1 MAEVKNAF
9 IKSKMNQD
17 LDARL
22 LPSGEYRE
30 GFNIQVSK
38 SEGPDVGALENVL
51 GNQMLATSQ
60 EDLEQLT
67 GLTTIIII
75 GAYVDKSSDTLF
87 LFITDN
93 VGDEKYNPSA
103 NNFVYS
109 FNVTS
114 ELYTRLLTGSFL
126 NFHVNYPVIGINLL
140 ESLLFFTDN
149 RNQPRKININNI
161 ESGSNDS
168 LYYTNEDQISVAK
181 YNPYQAINLYKYQT
195 DPTPS
200 GGDGFVT
207 TMQDVVSEKLPDGT
221 TANPYYNDKYPGD
234 EDFLEDKFVRF
245 GYRFKFED
253 GEYSVFST
261 FTQEAFIPQQDGYF
275 LGNTQYPSDP
285 NITDDEANSYRS
297 GEVSFMV
304 NKANQIEL
312 IIPLESESFI
322 DDQNIIEIDIL
333 YKESDGLAVQ
343 VVDTLDSSYFDKQN
357 ETPSGVLEYVNKK
370 EYAGQWFLQYTYQGR
385 KPYKTLPENQLLRVF
400 DKIPVKAFGQEV
412 SGNRIIYSNFQDKH
426 TPPVNLNYNVAVTN
440 KYQFQADQPGQLINS
455 TQYRTSIVEY
465 PEHTVKQ
472 DRNYQVGIVLSDR
485 YGRTSSV
492 LLSSVDS
499 FTDENEGI
507 FYGSTVFNKYINKSE
522 FDSEYQPNDWPG
534 DSIKLIF
541 NDTIQTTPNPIT
553 LYPGV
558 YNGDSSSDD
567 YNPLGWYSYKIVV
580 KQLEQEYYNVYLPG
594 ILEGDPNADSTAA
607 NPTGTIATIPLIGD
621 NVNKVP
627 KELTNVNPT
636 QEQFSSNTVL
646 FPRVTAN
653 FVDSTD
659 PSFNEAFFPTSRG
672 VNVAAL
678 GDYRDLLRDAQGDP
692 IDALPDVYES
702 TTNPLIARLATAN
715 SGVAYSSDIL
725 GSFPRTTQP
734 GQPYPFYL
742 SVLETNPVV
751 SRIELYYETS
761 TSGVIQALN
770 SATIEGE
777 NIPTDLLNWDF
788 NLSEANAIGDAI
800 TDPFYL
806 QTTDSIGGFV
816 EATDVTLNNWNVFDE
831 SGNNRFDDFEV
842 IKINKN
848 TQDPNGDTTNY
859 DRFYLKSKNT
869 FVFTS
874 QSIGASGS
882 FRFEFNFSLTG
893 ETVSETFAEEG
904 DLSNA
909 APVIL
914 ATDGSANLP
923 TSIQID
929 PSVTDIYQFTGKNG
943 SVSQNQG
950 DRIIDL
956 FWSII
961 SGNESG
967 NFNITANGILQ
978 AIGDNIT
985 GIFNLTIQ
993 LKDGG
998 GASDTHSLNVTSDI
1012 IPNLTFIND
1021 GFWCTPTASI
1031 TLSTGN
1037 GSSSG
1042 FYWTSSVDNAQ
1053 VNEPYTRAINSSLQ
1067 LPAILSGY
1075 DTRSQTAQ
1083 QSGCSMFT
1091 FSNTNFTSKGTYTD
1105 NLVVNPNPQADTNLQ
1120 SGTAFVQVTANA
1132 RQPYY
1137 SDASGSG
1144 IGQGCINGFD
1154 GLLKVTFPIVLQYR
1168 DPNGASYPDN
1178 WITAVDTEGVD
1189 CTLGGEQQTSSN
1201 PRLAYNNSFGFSKSG
1216 VLVERNISSLSTP
1229 GGNPDETPQVNIQM
1243 FKEGLDEWQKPYEQ
1257 IGGGDVVV
1265 EGRKQI
1271 SGFTPQGNQN
1281 GFKIT
1286 NNEGSNHVN
1295 DATFSQLFLWYMDLE
1310 TASNSPYTLYIEKS
1324 GEPLFEF
1331 DLTGTSRVDLRSAF
1345 GVVTYG
1351 SGPGQGPNFIPFAG
1365 ANLTFFIESEDSID
1379 FNDISLTGVLSVN
1392 GRQGGKYITST
1403 NVFQTGSFSYEATS
1417 STDAVYTTV
1426 LASESKLT
1434 KTFAFGRD
1442 QYYNE
1447 RPDRFGDYRLIV
1459 RYPFGDYPAAVS
1471 STCSGSSL
1479 ATVTPTGCPDNDVF
1493 KSTNNIDFS
1502 SVEMQYGDFYN
1513 PVAAG
1518 KPCLP
1523 AGYSNVINPS
1533 SYEYK
1538 ISTIPTNNTDQ
1549 NTSIELASR
1558 ILPTRVVYAREWHCK
1573 YITKLYTDAALQNE
1587 VTDLATGWYSYSL
1600 ATDVSRVETSGTQTY
1615 DFVLSQNDRSHSQE
1629 QGATIASI
1637 DSNEERRWVAYF
1649 TNGVKQAASAVPNI
1663 FGTSGFSDISDDDG
1677 GSSSSSNA
1685 DCVGIN
1691 IYPQSYFSS
1700 ENQFEGQTKTLVY
1713 TTCGGFPNLIPFTSN
1728 GIIGNN
1734 TQEFFTVCVDRSKPI
1749 TVDNQQIDPEINSD
1763 SDCSSSGG
1771 FGDSLTED
1779 PGN

>member
-51 GNQMLATSQ
+51 GNQMLATTQ
-60 EDLEQLT
+60 DNLEELT
-67 GLTTIIII
+67 GLTTINII

-93 VGDEKYNPSA
+93 IGDEKYNPNG
-103 NNFVYS
+103 NNFIYS
-109 FNVTS
+109 FNVTNK
-114 ELYTRLLTGSFL
+114 LYTRLVTGNFL
-126 NFHVNYPVIGINLL
+126 NFHVNYPIIGINLL
-140 ESLLFFTDN
+140 ENLLFFTDN

-161 ESGSNDS
+161 ESGSNNS

-181 YNPYQAINLYKYQT
+181 YNPYQAINLYKYQK
-195 DPTPS
+195 DPVPY
-200 GGDGFVT
+200 GGEGFVT

-221 TANPYYNDKYPGD
+221 TDNPYYNAKYPGD
-234 EDFLEDKFVRF
+234 EDYLQDKFVRF

-275 LGNTQYPSDP
+275 LGNTQYPLDP
-285 NITDDEANSYRS
+285 NITDDEANAYRS
-297 GEVSFMV
+297 GEVSFMI

-322 DDQNIIEIDIL
+322 EAQNIVEVDIL

-343 VVDTLDSSYFDKQN
+343 VVDTLDLSYINKQR
-357 ETPSGVLEYVNKK
+357 EVSPGVFEYINKK
-370 EYAGQWFLQYTYQGR
+370 EYAGNWFIEYTYQGR
-385 KPYKTLPENQLLRVF
+385 KPYKTLPESQLLRVF

-426 TPPVNLNYNVAVTN
+426 TPPINLNYNVAVTN

-499 FTDENEGI
+499 FSDENEGI
-507 FYGSTVFNKYINKSE
+507 FYGSTVFNKYINKSQ
-522 FDSEYQPNDWPG
+522 FDSDYQPNDWPG

-541 NDTIQTTPNPIT
+541 NDTIQTTPNNIT

-558 YNGDSSSDD
+558 YNDDTTSSE

-580 KQLEQEYYNVYLPG
+580 KQLEQEYYNVYIPG
-594 ILEGDPNADSTAA
+594 ILEGDPNSETTAG
-607 NPTGTIATIPLIGD
+607 NPIGTIATIPLIGD

-653 FVDSTD
+653 YVDNGGGQGQPPTR
-659 PSFNEAFFPTSRG
+659 NEAFFPTSRG

-678 GDYRDLLRDAQGDP
+678 GDYRDLLRGSDGDP
-692 IDALPDVYES
+692 IDPLGDIYES
-702 TTNPLIARLATAN
+702 TTNPLIARLATAD

-725 GSFPRTTQP
+725 GSFPSKSP
-734 GQPYPFYL
+734 QPYPFYL
-742 SVLETNPVV
+742 SVLETNPLV

-761 TSGVIQALN
+761 TSGTILDLN
-770 SATIEGE
+770 SATVEGE
-777 NIPTDLLNWDF
+777 NIPTDLLGWDF
-788 NLSEANAIGDAI
+788 NLKESDPIGTAI

-806 QTTDSIGGFV
+806 QTTDQIGGFV
-816 EATDVTLNNWNVFDE
+816 PAEFVTLNTWNVFDE
-831 SGNNRFDDFEV
+831 SGNDRFNDFEV
-842 IKINKN
+842 IKINAN
-848 TQDPNGDTTNY
+848 TQDLNGDTTNY

-874 QSIGASGS
+874 ESIGASGS

-893 ETVSETFAEEG
+893 ETVSETFARDG
-904 DLSNA
+904 DLANA
-909 APVIL
+909 APIIL
-914 ATDGSANLP
+914 ATDGSSNLP

-929 PSVTDIYQFTGKNG
+929 PTISDIYQFTGKNG
-943 SVSQNQG
+943 SVSQNPG
-950 DRIIDL
+950 DRNIDL

-967 NFNITANGILQ
+967 NFNITANGLLQ
-978 AIGDNIT
+978 AIGDNVT
-985 GIFNLTIQ
+985 GSFNLTIQ
-993 LKDGG
+993 LEDGG
-998 GASDTHSLNVTSDI
+998 GASDTYLLNVTSDV
-1012 IPNLTFIND
+1012 IPNLTFTND
-1021 GFWCTPTASI
+1021 NFWCTPIAPI

-1042 FYWTSSVDNAQ
+1042 FYWTSSADNAQ
-1053 VNEPYTRAINSSLQ
+1053 INEPYTRAINTGTQ

-1083 QSGCSMFT
+1083 QSGCNMFT
-1091 FSNTNFTSKGTYTD
+1091 FSNTNFTSKGSYAE
-1105 NLVVNPNPQADTNLQ
+1105 NLVVNPSPQINTNLQ

-1137 SDASGSG
+1137 SDASGNG

-1154 GLLKVTFPIVLQYR
+1154 GLLQVTFPIVLQYR
-1168 DPNGASYPDN
+1168 DPNGASYPNN
-1178 WITAVDTEGVD
+1178 WITAIDTEGND
-1189 CTLGGEQQTSSN
+1189 CMFGGEQQTSSN
-1201 PRLAYNNSFGFSKSG
+1201 PRLAYNNDFGFSKSG
-1216 VLVERNISSLSTP
+1216 VLVERNISSLSTL
-1229 GGNPDETPQVNIQM
+1229 GGNPDDTAQVNIQM
-1243 FKEGLDEWQKPYEQ
+1243 FKEGLDAWQQPYEQ
-1257 IGGGDVVV
+1257 TGGGDII
-1265 EGRKQI
+1265 ENGRRQI
-1271 SGFTPQGNQN
+1271 FGWPQASLN

-1286 NNEGSNHVN
+1286 NNEGSNYVN
-1295 DATFSQLFLWYMDLE
+1295 DAPVNQLTSWSIALDVGSGYE
-1310 TASNSPYTLYIEKS
+1310 NIPYTLYIEAS
-1324 GEPLFEF
+1324 GEPLFEYDF
-1331 DLTGTSRVDLRSAF
+1331 TGDSGVNLKSAF
-1345 GVVTYG
+1345 GVVVYG
-1351 SGPGQGPNFIPFAG
+1351 SGPAIGPNTIPFTG
-1365 ANLTFFIESEDSID
+1365 RNLTFFIEADESIE
-1379 FNDISLTGVLSVN
+1379 FNNIALTGVL
-1392 GRQGGKYITST
+1392 GYQGKGGKYVTST
-1403 NVFQTGSFSYEATS
+1403 NVFETDFSYEATS

-1459 RYPFGDYPAAVS
+1459 RYPFGDYPAPVS
-1471 STCSGSSL
+1471 STCSGSGL

-1493 KSTNNIDFS
+1493 KSTNNIDFAD
-1502 SVEMQYGDFYN
+1502 VKMQYGDFYN

-1518 KPCLP
+1518 RPCLP
-1523 AGYSNVINPS
+1523 AAYSNIINPS

-1538 ISTIPTNNTDQ
+1538 VSTIPTNNIDQ

-1558 ILPTRVVYAREWHCK
+1558 ILPTRTVYAREWHCK

-1587 VTDLATGWYSYSL
+1587 VTDLADGWYSYSL
-1600 ATDVSRVETSGTQTY
+1600 GDDVSRVETTGTQSY
-1615 DFVLSQNDRSHSQE
+1615 DFVLSQNDRSHSQAK
-1629 QGATIASI
+1629 GTTIASI

-1649 TNGVKQAASAVPNI
+1649 QNGVKQAGSAVPNI
-1663 FGTSGFSDISDDDG
+1663 FGTSGFSDIGDDDFD
-1677 GSSSSSNA
+1677 NNT
-1685 DCVGIN
+1685 DCVGVN
-1691 IYPQSYFSS
+1691 IYANSYFSGD
-1700 ENQFEGQTKTLVY
+1700 ENLFNEQSKTLRY
-1713 TTCGGFPNLIPFTSN
+1713 TTCGGVETSTLFN
-1728 GIIGNN
+1728 RLPDAI
-1734 TQEFFTVCVDRSKPI
+1734 EFFTVCVDRTKPI
-1749 TVDNQQIDPEINSD
+1749 TVDSTPINPDVNSD
-1763 SDCSSSGG
+1763 SDCSGSGG
-1771 FGDSLTED
+1771 FGRLTAD

>member
-51 GNQMLATSQ
+51 GNQILATSQ
-60 EDLEQLT
+60 QDLEQLT
-67 GLTTIIII
+67 GLTTITII

-93 VGDEKYNPSA
+93 DYNEKQYNPNA
-103 NNFVYS
+103 NNFIYS
-109 FNVTS
+109 FNVTNK
-114 ELYTRLLTGSFL
+114 LYTRLLTGNFL
-126 NFHVNYPVIGINLL
+126 NFHINKPIIGINLL
-140 ESLLFFTDN
+140 ENLLFFTDN
-149 RNQPRKININNI
+149 RNQPRKINIDNI
-161 ESGSNDS
+161 EAGSNDS

-195 DPTPS
+195 DPTPYD
-200 GGDGFVT
+200 GDGFVT

-221 TANPYYNDKYPGD
+221 TDNPYYNENYPGD

-275 LGNTQYPSDP
+275 LGDTQYPSDP
-285 NITDDEANSYRS
+285 NVTDDEANTYRS

-312 IIPLESESFI
+312 IIPLESENFLEN
-322 DDQNIIEIDIL
+322 QNIIEIDIL

-343 VVDTLDSSYFDKQN
+343 VVDTLDSNYFEKQK
-357 ETPSGVLEYVNKK
+357 EISSGVFEYVNKK

-385 KPYKTLPENQLLRVF
+385 KPYKTLPESQLLRVF
-400 DKIPVKAFGQEV
+400 DKIPVKAFGQEI

-426 TPPVNLNYNVAVTN
+426 TPPINLNYNVAVTN

-507 FYGSTVFNKYINKSE
+507 FYGSTVFNKYINKDQ
-522 FDSEYQPNDWPG
+522 FDSDYKPNDWPG

-541 NDTIQTTPNPIT
+541 NDTIQTTRNPIT

-558 YNGDSSSDD
+558 YNGNPESND

-594 ILEGDPNADSTAA
+594 ILEGDPNSAETFG
-607 NPTGTIATIPLIGD
+607 NPTGAIATIPLIGD

-653 FVDSTD
+653 FVDGSD
-659 PSFNEAFFPTSRG
+659 PSFNEAFFPTSKG

-678 GDYRDLLRDAQGDP
+678 GDYRDLLRGTNGDP
-692 IDALPDVYES
+692 INALPDIYES

-715 SGVAYSSDIL
+715 SGVAYSSDVL
-725 GSFPRTTQP
+725 GSFPSTNTQ
-734 GQPYPFYL
+734 QQYPFYL

-761 TSGVIQALN
+761 TSGIIQDLN
-770 SATIEGE
+770 LATVEGE
-777 NIPTDLLNWDF
+777 DIPTDLLNWDF

-806 QTTDSIGGFV
+806 QTTDPIGGFI

-842 IKINKN
+842 IKIDKN
-848 TQDPNGDTTNY
+848 TQDNDGITTNY

-874 QSIGASGS
+874 ESIGASGS
-882 FRFEFNFSLTG
+882 FIFEFNFSLTG
-893 ETVSETFAEEG
+893 ETVSETFTREG

-914 ATDGSANLP
+914 ATDGSTNLP
-923 TSIQID
+923 TSVQID
-929 PSVTDIYQFTGKNG
+929 PSVSDIYQFTGKNG
-943 SVSQNQG
+943 SVSQNSG

-956 FWSII
+956 FWSIT
-961 SGNESG
+961 SGNDSG
-967 NFNITANGILQ
+967 DFEITANGLLR
-978 AIGDNIT
+978 AIGDNVT
-985 GIFNLTIQ
+985 GNFNLTIRLQ
-993 LKDGG
+993 DGG
-998 GASDTHSLNVTSDI
+998 GALDEYTLQVTSDV

-1031 TLSTGN
+1031 KLSTGN

-1042 FYWTSSVDNAQ
+1042 FYWTSSADNAQ
-1053 VNEPYTRAINSSLQ
+1053 INEPYTRAINSSLQ
-1067 LPAILSGY
+1067 LPSMLSGY

-1083 QSGCSMFT
+1083 KSGCGMFT
-1091 FSNTNFTSKGTYTD
+1091 FSNTNFTSKGNYID
-1105 NLVVNPNPQADTNLQ
+1105 NLVVNQSPQADTNLQ

-1137 SDASGSG
+1137 SDASGGG

-1168 DPNGASYPDN
+1168 DPNSSSYPNN
-1178 WITAVDTEGVD
+1178 WITAIDTEGVD
-1189 CTLGGEQQTSSN
+1189 CTFGGEQQTSSN
-1201 PRLAYNNSFGFSKSG
+1201 PRLAYNNNFGFSKSG

-1229 GGNPDETPQVNIQM
+1229 GGNPDDTAQVNIQM
-1243 FKEGLDEWQKPYEQ
+1243 FKEGLDEWQQPYEQ
-1257 IGGGDVVV
+1257 TGGGDVVV

-1271 SGFTPQGNQN
+1271 SGFTPQSNQN

-1295 DATFSQLFLWYMDLE
+1295 DAEFSKLFEWYISLE
-1310 TASNSPYTLYIEKS
+1310 TASNSQYTLYIEKS

-1331 DLTGTSRVDLRSAF
+1331 DLTGTSGVNLRSAF

-1351 SGPGQGPNFIPFAG
+1351 NGPGQGPNFIPFAG
-1365 ANLTFFIESEDSID
+1365 SNLTFFIEAEDDID
-1379 FNDISLTGVLSVN
+1379 FNNISITGVLSTN
-1392 GRQGGKYITST
+1392 GRQGGKFITST
-1403 NVFQTGSFSYEATS
+1403 NVFETGSFSYEATS

-1434 KTFAFGRD
+1434 KTFAFGKD

-1459 RYPFGDYPAAVS
+1459 RYPFGDYPAPVS
-1471 STCSGSSL
+1471 STCSGSGL

-1493 KSTNNIDFS
+1493 KSTNNVDFAG
-1502 SVEMQYGDFYN
+1502 VEMQYGDFYN

-1523 AGYSNVINPS
+1523 AEYSNIINPS

-1538 ISTIPTNNTDQ
+1538 ISTIPINNTDQ

-1587 VTDLATGWYSYSL
+1587 VTDLASGWYSYSL
-1600 ATDVSRVETSGTQTY
+1600 ATDVSRVETSGTQSY

-1629 QGATIASI
+1629 KGATVAGI

-1649 TNGVKQAASAVPNI
+1649 TNGVKQAASAVPNT
-1663 FGTSGFSDISDDDG
+1663 FGTSGFSDIGDDDG
-1677 GSSSSSNA
+1677 DSSNA
-1685 DCVGIN
+1685 DCVGID
-1691 IYPQSYFSS
+1691 IYPSNYFG
-1700 ENQFEGQTKTLVY
+1700 EEVGPDQNKTLQY
-1713 TTCGGFPNLIPFTSN
+1713 TDCGGSPRSLQFTASDA
-1728 GIIGNN
+1728 I
-1734 TQEFFTVCVDRSKPI
+1734 EFFTVCVDRAQPI
-1749 TVDNQQIDPEINSD
+1749 TVDNQQINPTISSD
-1763 SDCSSSGG
+1763 SDCSGSGG
-1771 FGDSLTED
+1771 FDDELKEGL
-1779 PGN
+1779 GN

>member
-51 GNQMLATSQ
+51 GNQMLATTQ
-60 EDLEQLT
+60 DNLEELT
-67 GLTTIIII
+67 GLTTINII

-93 VGDEKYNPSA
+93 IGDEKYNPNG
-103 NNFVYS
+103 NNFIYS
-109 FNVTS
+109 FNVTNK
-114 ELYTRLLTGSFL
+114 LYTRLVTGNFL
-126 NFHVNYPVIGINLL
+126 NFHVNYPIIGINLL
-140 ESLLFFTDN
+140 ENLLFFTDN

-161 ESGSNDS
+161 ESGSNNS

-181 YNPYQAINLYKYQT
+181 YNPYQAINLYKYQK
-195 DPTPS
+195 DPVPY
-200 GGDGFVT
+200 GGEGFVT

-221 TANPYYNDKYPGD
+221 TDNPYYNEKYPGD
-234 EDFLEDKFVRF
+234 EDFLQDKFVRF

-275 LGNTQYPSDP
+275 LGNTQYALDP
-285 NITDDEANSYRS
+285 NITDDEANTYRS
-297 GEVSFMV
+297 GEVSFMI

-322 DDQNIIEIDIL
+322 EAQNIVEVDIL

-343 VVDTLDSSYFDKQN
+343 VVDTLDLSYINKQI
-357 ETPSGVLEYVNKK
+357 EVSPGVFEYINKK
-370 EYAGQWFLQYTYQGR
+370 EYAGNWFIEYTYQGR
-385 KPYKTLPENQLLRVF
+385 KPYKTLPESQLLRVF

-426 TPPVNLNYNVAVTN
+426 TPPINLNYNVAVTN
-440 KYQFQADQPGQLINS
+440 KYQFEVDQPGQLINS

-499 FTDENEGI
+499 FSDENEGI
-507 FYGSTVFNKYINKSE
+507 FYGSTVFNKYINKSQ
-522 FDSEYQPNDWPG
+522 FDSNYQPNDWPG

-541 NDTIQTTPNPIT
+541 NDTIQTTPNNIT

-558 YNGDSSSDD
+558 YNGDTTSDE

-594 ILEGDPNADSTAA
+594 ILEGDPNAAISIG

-636 QEQFSSNTVL
+636 QEQFTSSTVL

-653 FVDSTD
+653 FVDNVD
-659 PSFNEAFFPTSRG
+659 PTFNEAFFPTSRG

-678 GDYRDLLRDAQGDP
+678 GDYRDLLREKNGDS
-692 IDALPDVYES
+692 INALPDIYES
-702 TTNPLIARLATAN
+702 TTNPLIARLATAD

-725 GSFPRTTQP
+725 GSFPSTQP
-734 GQPYPFYL
+734 TQPYPFYL

-761 TSGVIQALN
+761 TSGTILDLN
-770 SATIEGE
+770 SATVEGE
-777 NIPTDLLNWDF
+777 DIPTNLLNWDF
-788 NLSEANAIGDAI
+788 NLKESDPIGTAI

-806 QTTDSIGGFV
+806 QTTDPIGGFV
-816 EATDVTLNNWNVFDE
+816 PAEFVTLNTWNVFDE
-831 SGNNRFDDFEV
+831 SGNDRFNDFEV
-842 IKINKN
+842 IKINAN
-848 TQDPNGDTTNY
+848 TQDLNGDTTNY

-874 QSIGASGS
+874 ESIGAAGS
-882 FRFEFNFSLTG
+882 FRFQFNFSLTG
-893 ETVSETFAEEG
+893 ETVSETFARDG
-904 DLSNA
+904 DLANA
-909 APVIL
+909 APIIL
-914 ATDGSANLP
+914 ATDGSSNLP

-929 PSVTDIYQFTGKNG
+929 PTTSDIYQFTGKNG
-943 SVSQNQG
+943 SVSQNSG
-950 DRIIDL
+950 DRNIDL

-967 NFNITANGILQ
+967 NFNITANGLLQ
-978 AIGDNIT
+978 AIGDNVT
-985 GIFNLTIQ
+985 GSFNLTIQ
-993 LKDGG
+993 LEDGG
-998 GASDTHSLNVTSDI
+998 GASDTYLLNVTSDV
-1012 IPNLTFIND
+1012 IPNLTFTND
-1021 GFWCTPTASI
+1021 NFWCTPIAPI

-1042 FYWTSSVDNAQ
+1042 FYWTSSADNAQ
-1053 VNEPYTRAINSSLQ
+1053 INEPYTRAINTGTQ
-1067 LPAILSGY
+1067 LPVTLSGY

-1083 QSGCSMFT
+1083 QSGCNMFT
-1091 FSNTNFTSKGTYTD
+1091 FSNTNFTSKGSYAE
-1105 NLVVNPNPQADTNLQ
+1105 NLVVNPSPQINTNLQ

-1137 SDASGSG
+1137 SDASGNG

-1154 GLLKVTFPIVLQYR
+1154 GLLQVTFPIVLQYR
-1168 DPNGASYPDN
+1168 DPNGASYPNN
-1178 WITAVDTEGVD
+1178 WITAIDTEGND
-1189 CTLGGEQQTSSN
+1189 CMFGGEQQTSSN
-1201 PRLAYNNSFGFSKSG
+1201 PRLAYNNNFGFSKSG
-1216 VLVERNISSLSTP
+1216 VLVERNISSLYTG
-1229 GGNPDETPQVNIQM
+1229 GGNPDDTAQVNIQM
-1243 FKEGLDEWQKPYEQ
+1243 FKEGLDSWQQPYEQ
-1257 IGGGDVVV
+1257 TGGGDIIENGEQQV
-1265 EGRKQI
+1265 
-1271 SGFTPQGNQN
+1271 SGWTIGIKN
-1281 GFKIT
+1281 GGEIVNTSTFKRIPVDMVT
-1286 NNEGSNHVN
+1286 TQS
-1295 DATFSQLFLWYMDLE
+1295 AIRF
-1310 TASNSPYTLYIEKS
+1310 
-1324 GEPLFEF
+1324 F
-1331 DLTGTSRVDLRSAF
+1331 DLYLTRNNSNAGTPFTVTVKVNSEEVITEYVIDNNAANNSYRINLINVDHNL
-1345 GVVTYG
+1345 GD
-1351 SGPGQGPNFIPFAG
+1351 NF
-1365 ANLTFFIESEDSID
+1365 TVFIEADT
-1379 FNDISLTGVLSVN
+1379 DISFDEIKYELID
-1392 GRQGGKYITST
+1392 GRSGQARTISEFPTSFEY
-1403 NVFQTGSFSYEATS
+1403 VATS

-1459 RYPFGDYPAAVS
+1459 RYPFGDYPAPVS
-1471 STCSGSSL
+1471 STCSGSGL

-1493 KSTNNIDFS
+1493 KSTNNIDFAD
-1502 SVEMQYGDFYN
+1502 VKMQYGDFYN

-1518 KPCLP
+1518 RPCLP
-1523 AGYSNVINPS
+1523 AAYSNIINPS

-1538 ISTIPTNNTDQ
+1538 VSTIPTNNIDQ
-1549 NTSIELASR
+1549 NVSIELASR
-1558 ILPTRVVYAREWHCK
+1558 ILPSRTVFAREWHCK

-1587 VTDLATGWYSYSL
+1587 VTDLADGWYSYSL
-1600 ATDVSRVETSGTQTY
+1600 GDDVSRVETTSTQSY
-1615 DFVLSQNDRSHSQE
+1615 DFVLSQNDRSHSQAK
-1629 QGATIASI
+1629 GTTIASI

-1649 TNGVKQAASAVPNI
+1649 QNGVKQAGSAVPNI
-1663 FGTSGFSDISDDDG
+1663 FGTSGFSDIGDNDFD
-1677 GSSSSSNA
+1677 NNT
-1685 DCVGIN
+1685 DCVGVN
-1691 IYPQSYFSS
+1691 IYANSYFSS
-1700 ENQFEGQTKTLVY
+1700 EENLLNEQFKTLRY
-1713 TTCGGFPNLIPFTSN
+1713 TTCGGVETSTLFN
-1728 GIIGNN
+1728 RTSDGV
-1734 TQEFFTVCVDRSKPI
+1734 EFFTVCVDRTKPI
-1749 TVDNQQIDPEINSD
+1749 TVDGAQINPEVNSD

-1771 FGDSLTED
+1771 FGKLTAD

>member
-60 EDLEQLT
+60 QDLEQLT
-67 GLTTIIII
+67 GLSTIIII

-114 ELYTRLLTGSFL
+114 ELYTRLLTGNFL
-126 NFHVNYPVIGINLL
+126 NFHVNYPIIGINLL
-140 ESLLFFTDN
+140 ENLLFFTDN
-149 RNQPRKININNI
+149 RNQPRKINIKNI
-161 ESGSNDS
+161 ESGDNDS

-181 YNPYQAINLYKYQT
+181 YNPYQAINLYKYQK
-195 DPTPS
+195 DPVPY
-200 GGDGFVT
+200 GGEGFVT

-221 TANPYYNDKYPGD
+221 TDNPYYNPKYPGD
-234 EDFLEDKFVRF
+234 EDYLQDKFVRF

-285 NITDDEANSYRS
+285 NITDDEANAYRS
-297 GEVSFMV
+297 GEVSFMI

-312 IIPLESESFI
+312 IIPIESENFL
-322 DDQNIIEIDIL
+322 DNQNIIEIDIL

-343 VVDTLDSSYFDKQN
+343 VVDTLDGSYFNKQK
-357 ETPSGVLEYVNKK
+357 EISTGVFEYVNKK
-370 EYAGQWFLQYTYQGR
+370 EYAGQWFIEYTYQGR
-385 KPYKTLPENQLLRVF
+385 KPYKTLPESQLLRVF

-455 TQYRTSIVEY
+455 TQYRTSIIEY

-499 FTDENEGI
+499 FSDENEGI
-507 FYGSTVFNKYINKSE
+507 FYGSTVFNKYINKSQ
-522 FDSEYQPNDWPG
+522 FDSDYQPNDWAG

-541 NDTIQTTPNPIT
+541 NDTINSAPNSQT

-558 YNGDSSSDD
+558 YNGDSTKPE
-567 YNPLGWYSYKIVV
+567 YNPLGWYSYKVVV

-594 ILEGDPNADSTAA
+594 ILEGDPNEETTAG

-653 FVDSTD
+653 YAQNGGGQGQLPTR
-659 PSFNEAFFPTSRG
+659 NEAFFPTSKG

-678 GDYRDLLRDAQGDP
+678 GDYRDLLRGSDGDP
-692 IDALPDVYES
+692 IDPLGDIYES
-702 TTNPLIARLATAN
+702 TTNPLIARLATAD

-725 GSFPRTTQP
+725 GSFPSQSP
-734 GQPYPFYL
+734 QPYPYYL

-761 TSGVIQALN
+761 TSGTIQDLN
-770 SATIEGE
+770 SATVEGE

-806 QTTDSIGGFV
+806 QTTDPIGGFT

-842 IKINKN
+842 IKIDKN
-848 TQDPNGDTTNY
+848 TQDINGVTTNY

-874 QSIGASGS
+874 ESIGASGS
-882 FRFEFNFSLTG
+882 FVFDFNFSLTG
-893 ETVSETFAEEG
+893 EAVSETFARDG
-904 DLSNA
+904 DLANA
-909 APVIL
+909 APIIL
-914 ATDGSANLP
+914 ATDGSSNLP

-929 PSVTDIYQFTGKNG
+929 SSVVDVYQFTGKNG

-967 NFNITANGILQ
+967 NFNITANGLLQ
-978 AIGDNIT
+978 AIGDNVT
-985 GIFNLTIQ
+985 GSFNLTIQ
-993 LKDGG
+993 LEDGG
-998 GASDTHSLNVTSDI
+998 GANDTYLLNITSDV
-1012 IPNLTFIND
+1012 IPNLTFNND
-1021 GFWCTPTASI
+1021 NFWCTPIAPI

-1042 FYWTSSVDNAQ
+1042 FYWTSSADNAQ
-1053 VNEPYTRAINSSLQ
+1053 SNEPYTRAINSSLQ
-1067 LPAILSGY
+1067 LPSMLSGY

-1083 QSGCSMFT
+1083 QSGCNMFT
-1091 FSNTNFTSKGTYTD
+1091 FSNTNFTSKGNYTD
-1105 NLVVNPNPQADTNLQ
+1105 NLVVNQSPQADTNLQ

-1168 DPNGASYPDN
+1168 DPNSASYPNN
-1178 WITAVDTEGVD
+1178 WITAIDTEGVD
-1189 CTLGGEQQTSSN
+1189 CTFGGEQQTSSN
-1201 PRLAYNNSFGFSKSG
+1201 PRLAYNNNFGFSKSG

-1229 GGNPDETPQVNIQM
+1229 GGNPDDTAQVNIQM
-1243 FKEGLDEWQKPYEQ
+1243 FKQGLDDWQQPYEQ
-1257 IGGGDVVV
+1257 IGGGDNIENGEQQV
-1265 EGRKQI
+1265 
-1271 SGFTPQGNQN
+1271 SGWTIGIKN
-1281 GFKIT
+1281 GGEIINPSTFKRIPVDMVT
-1286 NNEGSNHVN
+1286 TQS
-1295 DATFSQLFLWYMDLE
+1295 AIRFFDLYL
-1310 TASNSPYTLYIEKS
+1310 TRSNSNATTPFTVTVKVNSEEVITEYVINNNAANNSYRIN
-1324 GEPLFEF
+1324 LF
-1331 DLTGTSRVDLRSAF
+1331 DVDYNL
-1345 GVVTYG
+1345 GD
-1351 SGPGQGPNFIPFAG
+1351 NF
-1365 ANLTFFIESEDSID
+1365 TVFIEADTNISFDEIKYELIDGRSGQARTISE
-1379 FNDISLTGVLSVN
+1379 FP
-1392 GRQGGKYITST
+1392 TSFEY
-1403 NVFQTGSFSYEATS
+1403 VATS

-1459 RYPFGDYPAAVS
+1459 RYPFGDYPAPVS
-1471 STCSGSSL
+1471 STCGGSGL

-1502 SVEMQYGDFYN
+1502 DVKMQYGDFYN

-1518 KPCLP
+1518 RPCLP
-1523 AGYSNVINPS
+1523 VEYSDIINPS
-1533 SYEYK
+1533 SYKYK
-1538 ISTIPTNNTDQ
+1538 VSTIPNNDIDQ

-1558 ILPTRVVYAREWHCK
+1558 ISPSRVVFAREWHCK

-1587 VTDLATGWYSYSL
+1587 VTDLADGWYSYSL
-1600 ATDVSRVETSGTQTY
+1600 GDDVSRVETTGTQSY
-1615 DFVLSQNDRSHSQE
+1615 DFVLSQNDRSHSQA
-1629 QGATIASI
+1629 QGTTIASI

-1649 TNGVKQAASAVPNI
+1649 SNGVKQAASAVPNI
-1663 FGTSGFSDISDDDG
+1663 FGKTGFSDIGDIG
-1677 GSSSSSNA
+1677 GG
-1685 DCVGIN
+1685 DCVGVN
-1691 IYPQSYFSS
+1691 IYANSYFND
-1700 ENQFEGQTKTLVY
+1700 ENQFDGQEKTLRY
-1713 TTCGGFPNLIPFTSN
+1713 TTCGGFEASRSFSQLPDF
-1728 GIIGNN
+1728 
-1734 TQEFFTVCVDRSKPI
+1734 QAFFTVCADRSKPI
-1749 TVDNQQIDPEINSD
+1749 TVDFVRINPEENPD
-1763 SDCSSSGG
+1763 SDCSGSGG
-1771 FGDSLTED
+1771 FDELTDD

>member
-51 GNQMLATSQ
+51 GNKMLATSQ
-60 EDLEQLT
+60 QDLEQLT
-67 GLTTIIII
+67 GLSTIIII

-93 VGDEKYNPSA
+93 VGDEKYNSSA

-221 TANPYYNDKYPGD
+221 TPNPYYNDKYPGD

-275 LGNTQYPSDP
+275 LGNTQFGPSSDNPDP

-322 DDQNIIEIDIL
+322 EDQKIIEIDIL

-343 VVDTLDSSYFDKQN
+343 VVDTLDSSYFNKQK
-357 ETPSGVLEYVNKK
+357 EISTGVFEYVNKK

-385 KPYKTLPENQLLRVF
+385 KPYKTLPESQLLRVF

-412 SGNRIIYSNFQDKH
+412 SGNRIIYSNFQNKH

-507 FYGSTVFNKYINKSE
+507 FYGSTVFNKYINKSQ
-522 FDSEYQPNDWPG
+522 FDSNYKPNDWPG

-553 LYPGV
+553 FYPGV

-594 ILEGDPNADSTAA
+594 ILEGDPNADSTAG

-653 FVDSTD
+653 FVDGSD

-678 GDYRDLLRDAQGDP
+678 GDYRDLLRDPQGDP
-692 IDALPDVYES
+692 INALADIYES

-715 SGVAYSSDIL
+715 SGIAYSSDVL
-725 GSFPRTTQP
+725 GSFPRTSAP
-734 GQPYPFYL
+734 GQQYPFYL

-806 QTTDSIGGFV
+806 QTTDTIGGFV

-842 IKINKN
+842 IKIDKN

-978 AIGDNIT
+978 AIGDNVT
-985 GIFNLTIQ
+985 GSFNLTIQ

-998 GASDTHSLNVTSDI
+998 GANDTYSLNVISDI

-1042 FYWTSSVDNAQ
+1042 FYWTSSADNAQ
-1053 VNEPYTRAINSSLQ
+1053 VNEPYTRAINTSTQ

-1075 DTRSQTAQ
+1075 DTRSQVAQ

-1091 FSNTNFTSKGTYTD
+1091 FSNTNFTSKGNYTD

-1120 SGTAFVQVTANA
+1120 SGTAFVQVTADA

-1189 CTLGGEQQTSSN
+1189 CTFGGEQQTSSN

-1216 VLVERNISSLSTP
+1216 VLVEKNISSLSTP
-1229 GGNPDETPQVNIQM
+1229 GGNPDDTAQVNIQM
-1243 FKEGLDEWQKPYEQ
+1243 FKEGLDEWQQPYEQ
-1257 IGGGDVVV
+1257 TGGGDTV
-1265 EGRKQI
+1265 ENGEQQV
-1271 SGFTPQGNQN
+1271 SGWTEGIKN
-1281 GFKIT
+1281 GGEII
-1286 NNEGSNHVN
+1286 NPS
-1295 DATFSQLFLWYMDLE
+1295 TFARIPVDMVTTQSAIAF
-1310 TASNSPYTLYIEKS
+1310 
-1324 GEPLFEF
+1324 F
-1331 DLTGTSRVDLRSAF
+1331 DLYLTRNNSNATTPFTVTVRVNGED
-1345 GVVTYG
+1345 VVTEYVINNNAANNSYRINLFNVDYNLG
-1351 SGPGQGPNFIPFAG
+1351 DNF
-1365 ANLTFFIESEDSID
+1365 TVFIEADT
-1379 FNDISLTGVLSVN
+1379 DISFDEIKYELID
-1392 GRQGGKYITST
+1392 GRSGQARTISEFPTAFEYVS
-1403 NVFQTGSFSYEATS
+1403 TS
-1417 STDAVYTTV
+1417 STPSVYTTV

-1434 KTFAFGRD
+1434 KTFSFGRD

-1447 RPDRFGDYRLIV
+1447 RPDMFGDYRLIV
-1459 RYPFGDYPAAVS
+1459 RYPFGDYPAPVS
-1471 STCSGSSL
+1471 STCSGSGL

-1502 SVEMQYGDFYN
+1502 GVEMQYGDFYN

-1523 AGYSNVINPS
+1523 AEYSNIINPT

-1538 ISTIPTNNTDQ
+1538 ISTIPTNNADQ

-1558 ILPTRVVYAREWHCK
+1558 ILPTRIVYAREWHCK
-1573 YITKLYTDAALQNE
+1573 YITKLYTDAAYQNE
-1587 VTDLATGWYSYSL
+1587 VTDLVTGWYSYSL
-1600 ATDVSRVETSGTQTY
+1600 ATDVSRVETSGTQSY

-1663 FGTSGFSDISDDDG
+1663 FGTSGFSDIGDDDG
-1677 GSSSSSNA
+1677 DGSNA

-1734 TQEFFTVCVDRSKPI
+1734 TQEFFTVCVDRTKPI
-1749 TVDNQQIDPEINSD
+1749 TVDNQQIDPEINPD

>member
-60 EDLEQLT
+60 QDLEQLT
-67 GLTTIIII
+67 GLSTIIII

-114 ELYTRLLTGSFL
+114 ELYTRLLTGNFL
-126 NFHVNYPVIGINLL
+126 NFHVNYPIIGINLL
-140 ESLLFFTDN
+140 ENLLFFTDN
-149 RNQPRKININNI
+149 RNQPRKINIKNI
-161 ESGSNDS
+161 EPGDNDS

-181 YNPYQAINLYKYQT
+181 YNPYQAINLYKYQK
-195 DPTPS
+195 DPVPY
-200 GGDGFVT
+200 GGEGFVT

-275 LGNTQYPSDP
+275 LGNTQYGPSSDNPDP
-285 NITDDEANSYRS
+285 NITDDEANAYRS

-322 DDQNIIEIDIL
+322 EDQNIIEIDIL

-385 KPYKTLPENQLLRVF
+385 KPYKTLPESQLLRVF

-455 TQYRTSIVEY
+455 TQYRTSIIEY

-499 FTDENEGI
+499 FSDENEGI
-507 FYGSTVFNKYINKSE
+507 FYGSTVFNKYINKSQ
-522 FDSEYQPNDWPG
+522 FDSDYEPNDWAG

-541 NDTIQTTPNPIT
+541 NDTINSAPNSQT

-558 YNGDSSSDD
+558 YNGDSTKPE
-567 YNPLGWYSYKIVV
+567 YNPLGWYSYKVVV

-594 ILEGDPNADSTAA
+594 ILEGDPNAETTAG
-607 NPTGTIATIPLIGD
+607 NPKGTIATIPLIGD

-653 FVDSTD
+653 YAENGGGQGQLPTR
-659 PSFNEAFFPTSRG
+659 NEAFFPTSKG

-678 GDYRDLLRDAQGDP
+678 GDYRDLLRGSDGDP
-692 IDALPDVYES
+692 IDPLGDIYES
-702 TTNPLIARLATAN
+702 TTNPLIARLATAD

-725 GSFPRTTQP
+725 GSFPTKSP
-734 GQPYPFYL
+734 QPYPYYL

-761 TSGVIQALN
+761 TSGTIQDLN
-770 SATIEGE
+770 SATVEGE

-788 NLSEANAIGDAI
+788 NLKESDPIGTAI

-806 QTTDSIGGFV
+806 QTTDPIGGFI

-842 IKINKN
+842 IKIDKN
-848 TQDPNGDTTNY
+848 TQDINGVATNY

-874 QSIGASGS
+874 ESIGASGS

-893 ETVSETFAEEG
+893 ETVSETFARDG
-904 DLSNA
+904 DLANA
-909 APVIL
+909 APIIL
-914 ATDGSANLP
+914 ATDGSSNLP

-929 PSVTDIYQFTGKNG
+929 SSVVDVYQFTGKNG

-967 NFNITANGILQ
+967 NFNITANGLLQ
-978 AIGDNIT
+978 AIGDNVT
-985 GIFNLTIQ
+985 GSFNLTIQ
-993 LKDGG
+993 LEDGG
-998 GASDTHSLNVTSDI
+998 GASDTYLLNVTSDV
-1012 IPNLTFIND
+1012 IPNLTFTND
-1021 GFWCTPTASI
+1021 NFWCTPIAPI

-1042 FYWTSSVDNAQ
+1042 FYWTSSADNAQ
-1053 VNEPYTRAINSSLQ
+1053 SNEPYTRAINSSLQ
-1067 LPAILSGY
+1067 LPSMLSGY

-1083 QSGCSMFT
+1083 QSGCNMFT
-1091 FSNTNFTSKGTYTD
+1091 FSNTNFTSKGNYTD
-1105 NLVVNPNPQADTNLQ
+1105 NLVVNQSPQADTNLQ

-1168 DPNGASYPDN
+1168 DPNSASYPNN
-1178 WITAVDTEGVD
+1178 WITAIDTEGVD
-1189 CTLGGEQQTSSN
+1189 CTFGGEQQTSSN
-1201 PRLAYNNSFGFSKSG
+1201 PRLAYNNNFGFSKSG

-1229 GGNPDETPQVNIQM
+1229 GGNPDDTAQVNIQM
-1243 FKEGLDEWQKPYEQ
+1243 FKQGLDDWQQPYEQ

-1271 SGFTPQGNQN
+1271 SGFTPQANKN

-1286 NNEGSNHVN
+1286 NNEGSNYVN
-1295 DATFSQLFLWYMDLE
+1295 DASFSKLFQWYMNLE
-1310 TASNSPYTLYIEKS
+1310 TASTSQYTLYIEKS

-1331 DLTGTSRVDLRSAF
+1331 DFNGPSRVDLRSAF

-1351 SGPGQGPNFIPFAG
+1351 SGPGQGNNFIPFAG

-1392 GRQGGKYITST
+1392 GRQGGKFITST

-1459 RYPFGDYPAAVS
+1459 RYPFGDYPAPVS
-1471 STCSGSSL
+1471 STCGGSGL

-1502 SVEMQYGDFYN
+1502 DVKMQYGDFYN

-1518 KPCLP
+1518 RPCLP
-1523 AGYSNVINPS
+1523 VEYSDIINPS
-1533 SYEYK
+1533 SYKYK
-1538 ISTIPTNNTDQ
+1538 VSTIPNNDIDQ

-1558 ILPTRVVYAREWHCK
+1558 ISPSRVVFAREWHCK

-1587 VTDLATGWYSYSL
+1587 VTDLADGWYSYSL
-1600 ATDVSRVETSGTQTY
+1600 GDDVSRVETTGTQSY
-1615 DFVLSQNDRSHSQE
+1615 DFVLSQNDRSHSQA
-1629 QGATIASI
+1629 QGTTIASI

-1649 TNGVKQAASAVPNI
+1649 SNGVKQAASAVPNI
-1663 FGTSGFSDISDDDG
+1663 FGKTGFSDIGDIG
-1677 GSSSSSNA
+1677 GV
-1685 DCVGIN
+1685 DCVGVN
-1691 IYPQSYFSS
+1691 IYANSYFDD
-1700 ENQFEGQTKTLVY
+1700 ENQFQGQEKTLRY
-1713 TTCGGFPNLIPFTSN
+1713 TTCGGFEASRSFGQLPDF
-1728 GIIGNN
+1728 
-1734 TQEFFTVCVDRSKPI
+1734 QEFFTVCADRSKPI
-1749 TVDNQQIDPEINSD
+1749 TVDFAPINPEDNPD
-1763 SDCSSSGG
+1763 SDCSGSGG
-1771 FGDSLTED
+1771 FDELKDD

>member
-60 EDLEQLT
+60 QDLEQLT
-67 GLTTIIII
+67 GLSTIIII

-93 VGDEKYNPSA
+93 TGSEKYNPNA

-114 ELYTRLLTGSFL
+114 ELYTRLLTGNFL
-126 NFHVNYPVIGINLL
+126 NFHVNYPIIGINLL
-140 ESLLFFTDN
+140 ENLLFFTDN

-161 ESGSNDS
+161 KAGSNDS

-181 YNPYQAINLYKYQT
+181 YNPYQAINLYKYQK
-195 DPTPS
+195 DPVPY
-200 GGDGFVT
+200 GGEGFVT

-221 TANPYYNDKYPGD
+221 TDNPYYNEKYPGD
-234 EDFLEDKFVRF
+234 EDFLQDKFVRF

-275 LGNTQYPSDP
+275 LGNTQYTSDP
-285 NITDDEANSYRS
+285 NITDDEGNTYRS
-297 GEVSFMV
+297 GEVSFMI

-322 DDQNIIEIDIL
+322 EAQNIVEVDIL

-343 VVDTLDSSYFDKQN
+343 VVDTLDLSYINKQR
-357 ETPSGVLEYVNKK
+357 EVSPGVFEYINKK
-370 EYAGQWFLQYTYQGR
+370 EYAGNWFLQYTYQGR
-385 KPYKTLPENQLLRVF
+385 KPYKTLPESQLLRVF

-426 TPPVNLNYNVAVTN
+426 TPPINLNYNVAVTN
-440 KYQFQADQPGQLINS
+440 KYQFEADQPGQLINS

-499 FTDENEGI
+499 FSDENEGI
-507 FYGSTVFNKYINKSE
+507 FYGSTVFNKYINKSQ
-522 FDSEYQPNDWPG
+522 FDSDYAPNDWQG

-541 NDTIQTTPNPIT
+541 NDTINTAPNPIT

-558 YNGDSSSDD
+558 YNGDSTKPE
-567 YNPLGWYSYKIVV
+567 YNPLGWYSYKVVV

-594 ILEGDPNADSTAA
+594 ILEGDPNAATTAG

-621 NVNKVP
+621 NVNKIP

-636 QEQFSSNTVL
+636 QEQFTSSTVL

-653 FVDSTD
+653 FVNGND
-659 PSFNEAFFPTSRG
+659 PTFNEAFFPTSRG

-678 GDYRDLLRDAQGDP
+678 GDYRDLLREKNGDP

-702 TTNPLIARLATAN
+702 TTNPLVARLATAD

-725 GSFPRTTQP
+725 GSFPSTQP
-734 GQPYPFYL
+734 TQPYPFYL

-761 TSGVIQALN
+761 TSGIIQDLN
-770 SATIEGE
+770 LATIEGE
-777 NIPTDLLNWDF
+777 DIPTDLINWDF
-788 NLSEANAIGDAI
+788 NLNESDPVGTAI
-800 TDPFYL
+800 TDPFHL
-806 QTTDSIGGFV
+806 QTTDPIFGLI
-816 EATDVTLNNWNVFDE
+816 EAKDVTLNSWNVFDE
-831 SGNNRFDDFEV
+831 SGNDRFNDFEV

-848 TQDPNGDTTNY
+848 TQDLNGNATNY
-859 DRFYLKSKNT
+859 DRFYLKSNNT

-874 QSIGASGS
+874 ESIGASGS
-882 FRFEFNFSLTG
+882 FVFDFNFSLTG
-893 ETVSETFAEEG
+893 ETVSENFAREG
-904 DLSNA
+904 DLGNA

-929 PSVTDIYQFTGKNG
+929 SSVVDIYQFTGKNG

-967 NFNITANGILQ
+967 NFNITANGLLQ
-978 AIGDNIT
+978 AIGDNVT
-985 GIFNLTIQ
+985 GSFNLTIQ
-993 LKDGG
+993 LEDGG
-998 GASDTHSLNVTSDI
+998 GASDTYLLNITSDV
-1012 IPNLTFIND
+1012 IPNLTFTND
-1021 GFWCTPTASI
+1021 NFWCTPIAPI

-1042 FYWTSSVDNAQ
+1042 FYWTSSADNAQ
-1053 VNEPYTRAINSSLQ
+1053 LNEPYLRSVTPSLQ
-1067 LPAILSGY
+1067 LPSLLSGY

-1083 QSGCSMFT
+1083 QSGCGMFT
-1091 FSNTNFTSKGTYTD
+1091 FSNTNFTSKGNYTD
-1105 NLVVNPNPQADTNLQ
+1105 NLVVNQSPQANTNLQ
-1120 SGTAFVQVTANA
+1120 SGTAFVQVTANT

-1168 DPNGASYPDN
+1168 DPNSSSYPNN
-1178 WITAVDTEGVD
+1178 WVTAIDTEGVD
-1189 CTLGGEQQTSSN
+1189 CTFGGEQQTSSN
-1201 PRLAYNNSFGFSKSG
+1201 PRLAYNNNFGFSKSG

-1229 GGNPDETPQVNIQM
+1229 GGNPGDTSQVNIQM
-1243 FKEGLDEWQKPYEQ
+1243 FKEGLDSWQQPYEQ
-1257 IGGGDVVV
+1257 TGGGDNIENGEQQVS
-1265 EGRKQI
+1265 GWTI
-1271 SGFTPQGNQN
+1271 SVKNGGEIINPSTFKRIPVNMVTTQSAIRFFDLYLTRNNSNATTPFTVTVRVN
-1281 GFKIT
+1281 GEDAVTKYVT
-1286 NNEGSNHVN
+1286 NNNFNNSYKLNLINVDAPLGS
-1295 DATFSQLFLWYMDLE
+1295 LF
-1310 TASNSPYTLYIEKS
+1310 T
-1324 GEPLFEF
+1324 
-1331 DLTGTSRVDLRSAF
+1331 V
-1345 GVVTYG
+1345 
-1351 SGPGQGPNFIPFAG
+1351 
-1365 ANLTFFIESEDSID
+1365 FIEADS
-1379 FNDISLTGVLSVN
+1379 DISFNEIKYELID
-1392 GRQGGKYITST
+1392 GRSGQARTISEFPTSFEY
-1403 NVFQTGSFSYEATS
+1403 VATS

-1459 RYPFGDYPAAVS
+1459 RYPFGDYPAPVS
-1471 STCSGSSL
+1471 STCGGNGL

-1502 SVEMQYGDFYN
+1502 DVKMQYGDFYN

-1523 AGYSNVINPS
+1523 TEYSDIINPS

-1538 ISTIPTNNTDQ
+1538 ISTIPTNNTDE
-1549 NTSIELASR
+1549 NTAVELASR
-1558 ILPTRVVYAREWHCK
+1558 ILPTRTVYAREWHCK

-1587 VTDLATGWYSYSL
+1587 VTNLVSGWYSYSL
-1600 ATDVSRVETSGTQTY
+1600 ATDVSRVETSGAQSY

-1629 QGATIASI
+1629 RGATVASI

-1649 TNGVKQAASAVPNI
+1649 ANGVKRAASAVPNI
-1663 FGTSGFSDISDDDG
+1663 FGTTGFSDIDDD
-1677 GSSSSSNA
+1677 NDDA
-1685 DCVGIN
+1685 CVGVN
-1691 IYPQSYFSS
+1691 IYPQNYFDN
-1700 ENQFEGQTKTLVY
+1700 ENQFDGQEKTLVY
-1713 TTCGGFPNLIPFTSN
+1713 TTCGGVPSIIIFGPN
-1728 GIIGNN
+1728 GIIGQN
-1734 TQEFFTVCVDRSKPI
+1734 TQEYFTVCLDRTKLI
-1749 TVDNQQIDPEINSD
+1749 TVDNQQIDPEIDSD
-1763 SDCSSSGG
+1763 SDCSSGL
-1771 FGDSLTED
+1771 FDSDLNKRTD
-1779 PGN
+1779 

>member
-60 EDLEQLT
+60 QDLEQLT
-67 GLTTIIII
+67 GLSTIIII

-114 ELYTRLLTGSFL
+114 ELYTRLLTGNFL
-126 NFHVNYPVIGINLL
+126 NFHVNYPIIGINLL
-140 ESLLFFTDN
+140 ENLLFFTDN
-149 RNQPRKININNI
+149 RNQPRKINIKNI
-161 ESGSNDS
+161 ESGDNDS

-181 YNPYQAINLYKYQT
+181 YNPYQAINLYKYQK
-195 DPTPS
+195 DPVPY
-200 GGDGFVT
+200 GGEGFVT

-221 TANPYYNDKYPGD
+221 TDNPYYNPKYPGD
-234 EDFLEDKFVRF
+234 EDYLQDKFVRF

-285 NITDDEANSYRS
+285 NITDDEANAYRS
-297 GEVSFMV
+297 GEVSFMI

-312 IIPLESESFI
+312 IIPIESENFL
-322 DDQNIIEIDIL
+322 DNQNIIEIDIL

-343 VVDTLDSSYFDKQN
+343 VVDTLDGSYFNKQK
-357 ETPSGVLEYVNKK
+357 EISTGVFEYVNKK
-370 EYAGQWFLQYTYQGR
+370 EYAGQWFIEYTYQGR
-385 KPYKTLPENQLLRVF
+385 KPYKTLPESQLLRVF

-455 TQYRTSIVEY
+455 TQYRTSIIEY

-499 FTDENEGI
+499 FSDENEGI
-507 FYGSTVFNKYINKSE
+507 FYGSTVFNKYINKSQ
-522 FDSEYQPNDWPG
+522 FDSDYQPNDWAG

-541 NDTIQTTPNPIT
+541 NDTINSAPNSQT

-558 YNGDSSSDD
+558 YNGDSTKPE
-567 YNPLGWYSYKIVV
+567 YNPLGWYSYKVVV

-594 ILEGDPNADSTAA
+594 ILEGDPNEETTAG

-653 FVDSTD
+653 FAQNGGGQGQLPTR
-659 PSFNEAFFPTSRG
+659 NEAFFPTSKG

-678 GDYRDLLRDAQGDP
+678 GDYRDLLRGSDGDP
-692 IDALPDVYES
+692 IDPLGDIYES
-702 TTNPLIARLATAN
+702 TTNPLIARLATAD

-725 GSFPRTTQP
+725 GSFPSQSP
-734 GQPYPFYL
+734 QPYPYYL

-761 TSGVIQALN
+761 TSGTIQDLN
-770 SATIEGE
+770 SATVEGE

-806 QTTDSIGGFV
+806 QTTDPIGGFT

-842 IKINKN
+842 IKIDKN
-848 TQDPNGDTTNY
+848 TQDINGVTTNY

-874 QSIGASGS
+874 ESIGASGS
-882 FRFEFNFSLTG
+882 FVFDFNFSLTG
-893 ETVSETFAEEG
+893 EAVSETFARDG
-904 DLSNA
+904 DLANA
-909 APVIL
+909 APIIL
-914 ATDGSANLP
+914 ATDGSSNLP

-929 PSVTDIYQFTGKNG
+929 SSVVDVYQFTGKNG

-967 NFNITANGILQ
+967 NFNITANGLLQ
-978 AIGDNIT
+978 AIGDNVT
-985 GIFNLTIQ
+985 GSFNLTIQ
-993 LKDGG
+993 LEDGG
-998 GASDTHSLNVTSDI
+998 GANDTYLLNITSDV
-1012 IPNLTFIND
+1012 IPNLTFNND
-1021 GFWCTPTASI
+1021 NFWCTPIAPI

-1042 FYWTSSVDNAQ
+1042 FYWTSSADNAQ
-1053 VNEPYTRAINSSLQ
+1053 SNEPYTRAINSSLQ
-1067 LPAILSGY
+1067 LPSMLSGY

-1083 QSGCSMFT
+1083 QSGCNMFT
-1091 FSNTNFTSKGTYTD
+1091 FSNTNFTSKGNYTD
-1105 NLVVNPNPQADTNLQ
+1105 NLVVNQSPQADTNLQ

-1168 DPNGASYPDN
+1168 DPNSASYPNN
-1178 WITAVDTEGVD
+1178 WITAIDTEGVD
-1189 CTLGGEQQTSSN
+1189 CTFGGEQQTSSN
-1201 PRLAYNNSFGFSKSG
+1201 PRLAYNNNFGFSKSG

-1229 GGNPDETPQVNIQM
+1229 GGNPDDTAQVNIQM
-1243 FKEGLDEWQKPYEQ
+1243 FKQGLDDWQQPYEQ
-1257 IGGGDVVV
+1257 IGGGDNIENGEQQV
-1265 EGRKQI
+1265 
-1271 SGFTPQGNQN
+1271 SGWTIGIKN
-1281 GFKIT
+1281 GGEIINPSTFKRIPVDMVT
-1286 NNEGSNHVN
+1286 TQS
-1295 DATFSQLFLWYMDLE
+1295 AIRFFDLYL
-1310 TASNSPYTLYIEKS
+1310 TRSNSNATTPFTVTVKVNSEEVITEYVINNNAANNSYRIN
-1324 GEPLFEF
+1324 LF
-1331 DLTGTSRVDLRSAF
+1331 DVDYNL
-1345 GVVTYG
+1345 GD
-1351 SGPGQGPNFIPFAG
+1351 NF
-1365 ANLTFFIESEDSID
+1365 TVFIEADTNISFDEIKYELIDGRSGQARTISE
-1379 FNDISLTGVLSVN
+1379 FP
-1392 GRQGGKYITST
+1392 TSFEY
-1403 NVFQTGSFSYEATS
+1403 VATS

-1459 RYPFGDYPAAVS
+1459 RYPFGDYPAPVS
-1471 STCSGSSL
+1471 STCGGSGL

-1502 SVEMQYGDFYN
+1502 DVKMQYGDFYN

-1518 KPCLP
+1518 RPCLP
-1523 AGYSNVINPS
+1523 VEYSDIINPS
-1533 SYEYK
+1533 SYKYK
-1538 ISTIPTNNTDQ
+1538 VSTIPNNDIDQ

-1558 ILPTRVVYAREWHCK
+1558 ISPSRVVFAREWHCK

-1587 VTDLATGWYSYSL
+1587 VTDLADGWYSYSL
-1600 ATDVSRVETSGTQTY
+1600 GDDVSRVETTGTQSY
-1615 DFVLSQNDRSHSQE
+1615 DFVLSQNDRSHSQA
-1629 QGATIASI
+1629 QGTTIASI

-1649 TNGVKQAASAVPNI
+1649 SNGVKQAASAVPNI
-1663 FGTSGFSDISDDDG
+1663 FGKTGFSDIGDIG
-1677 GSSSSSNA
+1677 GG
-1685 DCVGIN
+1685 DCVGVN
-1691 IYPQSYFSS
+1691 IYANSYFND
-1700 ENQFEGQTKTLVY
+1700 ENQFDGQEKTLRY
-1713 TTCGGFPNLIPFTSN
+1713 TTCGGFEASRSFSQLPDF
-1728 GIIGNN
+1728 
-1734 TQEFFTVCVDRSKPI
+1734 QAFFTVCADRSKPI
-1749 TVDNQQIDPEINSD
+1749 TVDFVRINPEENPD
-1763 SDCSSSGG
+1763 SDCSGSGG
-1771 FGDSLTED
+1771 FDELTDD